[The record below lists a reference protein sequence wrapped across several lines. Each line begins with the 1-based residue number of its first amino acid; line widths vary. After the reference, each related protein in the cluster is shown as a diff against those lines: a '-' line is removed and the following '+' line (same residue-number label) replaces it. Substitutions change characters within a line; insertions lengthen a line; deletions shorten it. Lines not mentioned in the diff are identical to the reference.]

1 LSNKGELI
9 SNYLSSN
16 NISNLFNLLVFET
29 ILCKA
34 RINLIEEK
42 IKRCREL
49 FIDMEN
55 SSYSADSIVRIQ
67 TVQLDT
73 ISSLFMI
80 LEDFLSYSH
89 YLNATKIEL
98 LPDKILDESTVTWK
112 HLGFLRNLSID
123 KTYDYL
129 LLPRPKKMTLTSE
142 EKRFVSDMLKMLVH
156 DIHDKIGRITGFF
169 VKYNRIYAK
178 YKHVFSAM
186 VGTYAVEN
194 NNKMPRIFIRDRYEN
209 KKDNTV
215 EEPTYVIPSTLD
227 AFRYYDELKNDIST
241 VFLYLLEA
249 HIQSMQ
255 NCGQPFLMP
264 DFYCIAADKKP
275 KWLEIAKKV
284 NFFTGSLPN
293 LNLRINIKERLV
305 ESMLNGLS
313 QEYIFKI
320 KEDIAKH
327 KENTSKIEMVKK

>member
-1 LSNKGELI
+1 
-9 SNYLSSN
+9 
-16 NISNLFNLLVFET
+16 
-29 ILCKA
+29 
-34 RINLIEEK
+34 
-42 IKRCREL
+42 
-49 FIDMEN
+49 MEN
-55 SSYSADSIVRIQ
+55 SSYSADSVVRIQ
-67 TVQLDT
+67 TLQLDT
-73 ISSLFMI
+73 ISSLFMV

-112 HLGFLRNLSID
+112 HLEFLQNLSID
-123 KTYDYL
+123 KTYDCL
-129 LLPRPKKMTLTSE
+129 LLSRPKRMTLTNE
-142 EKRFVSDMLKMLVH
+142 EKRFVSDILKILVQN
-156 DIHDKIGRITGFF
+156 IHDRIGRITGFF
-169 VKYNRIYAK
+169 VNYNRIYAR

-194 NNKMPRIFIRDRYEN
+194 NTKKPRIFLRDRYEN
-209 KKDNTV
+209 KRDDTV
-215 EEPTYVIPSTLD
+215 DESTYVIPTTLE

-255 NCGQPFLMP
+255 NRGQPFLMP
-264 DFYCIAADKKP
+264 DFYCLPADKKP
-275 KWLEIAKKV
+275 MWLEIAKKV

-293 LNLRINIKERLV
+293 LNLRINVKERLV

-327 KENTSKIEMVKK
+327 KENTSKIELVKNKSQS